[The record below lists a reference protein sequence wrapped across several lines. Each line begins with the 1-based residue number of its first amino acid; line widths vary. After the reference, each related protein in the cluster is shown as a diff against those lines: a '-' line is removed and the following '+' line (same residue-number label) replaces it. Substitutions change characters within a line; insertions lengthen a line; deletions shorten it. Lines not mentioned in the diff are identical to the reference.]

1 MRNWELVV
9 IPEDKNLQD
18 VVSGFHAGM
27 DRFQNQRWKT
37 IPITRGRGKVRQ
49 HHGWAGAV
57 EAVGNL
63 NLPRFPKRHILLV
76 VDFDVDP
83 NAPQFGHE
91 DNPAGARI
99 SQIEHKL
106 EAMNLMPYRNRIHIL
121 GVCRQ
126 SEDLKQIGPA
136 WGNQVPE
143 NPSSFDSIG
152 KCLAKRCMENDFGVW
167 DASPVLNA
175 NGTELGTLQRT
186 VCINLTLS
194 SSDEKRVRL

>member
-57 EAVGNL
+57 EAVGNF

-106 EAMNLMPYRNRIHIL
+106 EEMNLMPYRNRIHIL